1 MLTQESA
8 SVGIYCHPR
17 TQGQGKGAVFW
28 DLVGAETSPWELW
41 PWAEA
46 PAATQTLVQ
55 WGQSSESKDGG
66 HFHASLLLLGP
77 PSSNETLEVLL
88 R

>member
-1 MLTQESA
+1 M
-8 SVGIYCHPR
+8 GIYCQPR

-28 DLVGAETSPWELW
+28 DLVGAETSPGELW

-46 PAATQTLVQ
+46 PAATQTLVRR
-55 WGQSSESKDGG
+55 GQSSESKDGG

-77 PSSNETLEVLL
+77 PSSNKTLEVLL